1 MLRAPLG
8 LLAPPHCYTLKEAD
22 VRGQPRL
29 SLLKESDDTSIM
41 QLLRMHGSE
50 LLAPMAR
57 GVEVSSLSIQ
67 LALAAKG
74 VGVAVLSALGA
85 SHPSAQAMQFVPLQ
99 PLVQR
104 ELFLM
109 CRRDR
114 TPSPA
119 RRAFEE
125 MVWRVLPQVRLHAA
139 VELDAAPAPLN

>member
-85 SHPSAQAMQFVPLQ
+85 SHPSAQAMSSFRCSRWCSESCSSCAAGTGRPVRHGVL
-99 PLVQR
+99 LKKWCGG
-104 ELFLM
+104 L
-109 CRRDR
+109 CRRPGY
-114 TPSPA
+114 TLPSSWM
-119 RRAFEE
+119 RR
-125 MVWRVLPQVRLHAA
+125 LPR
-139 VELDAAPAPLN
+139 

>member
-85 SHPSAQAMQFVPLQ
+85 
-99 PLVQR
+99 
-104 ELFLM
+104 
-109 CRRDR
+109 
-114 TPSPA
+114 
-119 RRAFEE
+119 
-125 MVWRVLPQVRLHAA
+125 
-139 VELDAAPAPLN
+139 